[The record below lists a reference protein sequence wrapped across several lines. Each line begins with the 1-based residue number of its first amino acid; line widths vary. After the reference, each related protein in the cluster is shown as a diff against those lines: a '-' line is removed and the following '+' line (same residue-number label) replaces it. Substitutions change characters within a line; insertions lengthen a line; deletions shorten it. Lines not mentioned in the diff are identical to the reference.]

1 METNS
6 KALATALLVMDIQ
19 PAVMQMMGENAAPL
33 AATIS
38 QAIGGARAKRPALDQ
53 VMAAAHRGI

>member
-19 PAVMQMMGENAAPL
+19 PAIMQMMGEGAAPL
-33 AATIS
+33 ADTLPPGK
-38 QAIGGARAKRPALDQ
+38 QAFR
-53 VMAAAHRGI
+53 